1 MSDDRELPLSQHE
14 ILDPEDCAAIA
25 ARVLALDRHWTRRSA
40 GGFYTLGA
48 ASYLDAA
55 NQHDAYI
62 AAARLTN
69 SLLRREF
76 DDLLERIQEFFEELL
91 GDAVFYDQ
99 HYALPG
105 FHVFIMRGTD
115 RSKDDIAQR
124 AHFDMQWMNAIP
136 GVVPR
141 GTLSFTLP
149 IEQPSG
155 GASMAIW
162 PARYKDT
169 LRLGFS
175 ARDYAANHSFQ
186 VVRYA
191 RGRIVIHDGQVLHA
205 IGPSAEAAPRG
216 YRITLQGH
224 GVHTEAGWTLYW

>member
-1 MSDDRELPLSQHE
+1 MSYGPELPLSQHD
-14 ILDPEDCAAIA
+14 ILDPGDCAAIA

-55 NQHDAYI
+55 TRHDAYL
-62 AAARLTN
+62 AAARSTN
-69 SLLRREF
+69 PLLRQEF
-76 DDLLERIQEFFEELL
+76 DVLLEQVREFFEELL
-91 GDAVFYDQ
+91 DDAVFYDQ

-105 FHVFIMRGTD
+105 FHVFIMGGGD
-115 RSKDDIAQR
+115 RSRDDIALR
-124 AHFDMQWMNAIP
+124 AHFDMQWMNAVP

-141 GTLSFTLP
+141 GTVSFTLP
-149 IEQPSG
+149 IEHPSG

-162 PARYKDT
+162 PVRYRDA
-169 LRLGFS
+169 LRLGFA

-186 VVRYA
+186 VVRYGL
-191 RGRIVIHDGQVLHA
+191 GRIVIHDGQVLHA
-205 IGPSAEAAPRG
+205 IGPSAETSPRG

-224 GVHTEAGWTLYW
+224 GVHTQAGWLLYW